1 MLSSSVGGGGGGV
14 GGADSL
20 LTINN
25 QLRLIVSGNLLN
37 TRQSQHSEGL
47 YRQTMKNLLKEDKV
61 IY

>member
-1 MLSSSVGGGGGGV
+1 M

-47 YRQTMKNLLKEDKV
+47 YCQTMKNLLKEDKV